1 MERSFSGVAK
11 RWVPDVVGETGC
23 LDEIRVDEIVR
34 AKQVGGAIEPVADA
48 ATNLRDFDG
57 VGQAGAV
64 EIILATE
71 ENLRFV
77 LEPTE
82 RRRVNDPIP
91 IDLKRRAI
99 IIGISR
105 KISLDPFAI
114 KLGVKL
120 VFHSRLFFRS
130 ARTGKLRN
138 ARNLARVRLEKVWRI
153 TGYFSSLFPSSV
165 SASFDCYFV
174 GMYKCTVAEQSI

>member
-11 RWVPDVVGETGC
+11 RRVPDVVGETGC

-48 ATNLRDFDG
+48 ATNLCDFDG

-64 EIILATE
+64 EIILPTE

-105 KISLDPFAI
+105 EISLDPFAI

-120 VFHSRLFFRS
+120 VFHSRLFCRS
-130 ARTGKLRN
+130 AHWQTTECPELGKS
-138 ARNLARVRLEKVWRI
+138 AIGKGLENHGSFLLSFPVQRI
-153 TGYFSSLFPSSV
+153 
-165 SASFDCYFV
+165 C
-174 GMYKCTVAEQSI
+174 

>member
-1 MERSFSGVAK
+1 
-11 RWVPDVVGETGC
+11 VPDVVGETGC

-105 KISLDPFAI
+105 KISFDPFAI

-120 VFHSRLFFRS
+120 VFHSRLFCRS
-130 ARTGKLRN
+130 AHWQTTECPELGKS
-138 ARNLARVRLEKVWRI
+138 VIGKGLENHGLFLLSFPFQRI
-153 TGYFSSLFPSSV
+153 
-165 SASFDCYFV
+165 C
-174 GMYKCTVAEQSI
+174 